1 MLKHC
6 IFNRTYKLCRS
17 LRRKPDFE
25 FPSSLTRIPR
35 RHYAQVAASSYTPRR
50 AMLYVPGNDE
60 RKLKKITTLQADCVC
75 MDCEDGVAL
84 NRKEEA
90 RHTILKMLDDLKLD
104 HLDRSVRI
112 NSVDNPLLAEE
123 DLKVIMQAKKL
134 PATLMV
140 PKVNEAE
147 QLQWVSEKLAL
158 ALSGR
163 ELSQQIKLVIFI
175 ESAIALLHL
184 KDILEKGVELSKN
197 GPFVLDGVVFGSDDF
212 CADIGATRTP
222 DASELLYARQKTVMT
237 AKAFRLQAIDL
248 VHIDFKDSEGLR
260 KQSLEGARMGF
271 TGKQVIHPN
280 QVAIVQECFSP
291 SPDKV
296 EWASELVKAFEEH
309 QNSGKGAFTFRGS
322 MIDMPLLLQ
331 AKNILKLAESVQK
344 TPSS

>member
-1 MLKHC
+1 MLLSKWTEINVNLTSITRTHQS
-6 IFNRTYKLCRS
+6 RTYCLQ
-17 LRRKPDFE
+17 
-25 FPSSLTRIPR
+25 
-35 RHYAQVAASSYTPRR
+35 AAASSPTYTPRR

-60 RKLKKITTLQADCVC
+60 RKLKKITTLQADCAC

-90 RHTILKMLDDLKLD
+90 RHTILKMLDDLELP
-104 HLDRSVRI
+104 HLDRAVRI
-112 NSVDNPLLAEE
+112 NSVDNPTLAEE

-147 QLQWVSEKLAL
+147 QLTWVSEKLRE

-163 ELSQQIKLVIFI
+163 DVAEQMKLVIFI
-175 ESAIALLHL
+175 ESAIALLSL
-184 KDILEKGVELSKN
+184 REILARGVQLSRDS
-197 GPFVLDGVVFGSDDF
+197 PFVLDGVVFGSDDF
-212 CADIGATRTP
+212 CADIGATRTA
-222 DASELLYARQKTVMT
+222 DASELLYARQKVVTT
-237 AKAFRLQAIDL
+237 AKAFQLQAIDL

-291 SPDKV
+291 SPEKID
-296 EWASELVKAFEEH
+296 WATELVKAFEAH
-309 QNSGKGAFTFRGS
+309 QESGKGAFTFRGS

-331 AKNILKLAESVQK
+331 AKNVLKLSQTVSRHSA
-344 TPSS
+344 PS